1 MHGYNVKMMGHLVSG
16 DIQEAKRTLQE
27 IEQNCAYDNL
37 NCVQALCHS
46 SFNIDNILGFYG
58 SHESIGYPIA
68 SKCEQLYPDDW
79 TIRSRRLGCQV
90 SLLQSQYFKDR
101 ISKDVLREKL
111 LKLEEDLASMD
122 FNGTE
127 SDEALEMVWGLLMTL
142 KLNVASQDEILK
154 MISDANTILGKYPHF
169 CSVVATGIQAVNALY
184 TNYLKDLVPHE
195 EIERLYKYVE
205 MNPDYD

>member
-1 MHGYNVKMMGHLVSG
+1 M
-16 DIQEAKRTLQE
+16 
-27 IEQNCAYDNL
+27 
-37 NCVQALCHS
+37 
-46 SFNIDNILGFYG
+46 
-58 SHESIGYPIA
+58 
-68 SKCEQLYPDDW
+68 
-79 TIRSRRLGCQV
+79 
-90 SLLQSQYFKDR
+90 LQSQYFKDR